1 MYRRKTKTGMIF
13 NVLYLGF
20 IYLLLPVSKEN
31 PISFENPF
39 INLLTS
45 EVIYTNTALENLP
58 S

>member
-1 MYRRKTKTGMIF
+1 MYIRKTKTGMIF

-20 IYLLLPVSKEN
+20 IHLLLPVSKEN

-45 EVIYTNTALENLP
+45 EVIYTNIALENLP

>member
-1 MYRRKTKTGMIF
+1 MYIRKTKTGMIF

-45 EVIYTNTALENLP
+45 EVIYTNIALENLP